1 MTISS
6 GTISSGTENS
16 EIENAETEQHSVIV
30 IGGGQAGLSISWHL
44 TQRGI
49 EHVVLERDTIAH
61 EWKDSRWDNFTL
73 VTPNWQCAL
82 PGYSYDGDDPD
93 GFMQRDE
100 VYGFVRRYAE
110 SFGAPVRE
118 HVSVTAALQGMDGG
132 FDLQTSAG
140 PMHAEQIV
148 VAVGGYHIPTIPR
161 FAEKLP
167 PEIVQIHSSEYR
179 GSHQFPDGDVLVVGT
194 GQSGAQIAED
204 LHLDG
209 RRVHLVAG
217 TAPRVAR
224 FYRGRD
230 CVAWLHDMGT
240 YDVSIEDQ
248 PGGVG
253 KRENTNHYV
262 TGRDGGRDID
272 LRAFAVEGMQLY
284 GRLLGV
290 EDGVLQFAP
299 TLEASLDA
307 ADRVA
312 ESIKDGIDAYIEREG
327 ITAPAERRYVPV
339 WRPETETT
347 ELDLTTADVKAVV
360 WSVGFRTDYRW
371 LKVGAFD
378 GEGHPTHNRGVTAV
392 PGLYFLG
399 LPWQHTW
406 GSGRFA
412 SVARDAAFLADQI
425 GLEISAAQPQSQMV

>member
-1 MTISS
+1 MS
-6 GTISSGTENS
+6 GSRGADHHT
-16 EIENAETEQHSVIV
+16 VIV

-49 EHVVLERDTIAH
+49 DHVVLERDTVAH

-82 PGYSYDGDDPD
+82 PGFSYDGDDPD

-100 VYGFVRRYAE
+100 VYAFVRRYAE
-110 SFGAPVRE
+110 SFDAPVLE
-118 HVSVTAALQGMDGG
+118 HVSVTSARQGREGG
-132 FDLQTSAG
+132 FELQTSAG

-148 VAVGGYHIPTIPR
+148 VAVGGYHIPVIPR
-161 FAEKLP
+161 FAEKMP
-167 PEIVQIHSSEYR
+167 SEIVQIHSSDYR

-290 EDGVLQFAP
+290 ENGVLRFAP

-312 ESIKDGIDAYIEREG
+312 ESIKDNIDAYIEREG
-327 ITAPAERRYVPV
+327 INAPTEERYVPV
-339 WRPETETT
+339 WRPDAETT
-347 ELDLTTADVKAVV
+347 ELDLATSEIRAVV

-371 LKVGAFD
+371 LEIGAFD

-425 GLEISAAQPQSQMV
+425 GLEVSAAHSRNSVQPQSQMA

>member
-1 MTISS
+1 M
-6 GTISSGTENS
+6 
-16 EIENAETEQHSVIV
+16 IV

-44 TQRGI
+44 TQRNI
-49 EHVVLERDTIAH
+49 EHVVLERDTVAH

-82 PGYSYDGDDPD
+82 PGFAYDGDDPD
-93 GFMQRDE
+93 GFMKRDE
-100 VYGFVRRYAE
+100 VYDFVRRYAD

-118 HVSVTAALQGMDGG
+118 HVAVTSAQQSVGNS
-132 FDLQTSAG
+132 FDLETTAG
-140 PMHAEQIV
+140 PMHAGHIV

-167 PEIVQIHSSEYR
+167 AGIVQIHSSAYR
-179 GSHQFPDGDVLVVGT
+179 GDHQFPEGDVLVVGT

-204 LHLDG
+204 LHLAG
-209 RRVHLVAG
+209 RRVHLAAG

-240 YDVSIEDQ
+240 YDVPIGDH

-272 LRAFAVEGMQLY
+272 LRAFATEGMQLY
-284 GRLLGV
+284 GRLTGFD
-290 EDGVLQFAP
+290 DGILHFSS
-299 TLEASLDA
+299 TLEKSLDA
-307 ADRVA
+307 ADAVA
-312 ESIKDGIDAYIEREG
+312 ESIKDSIDAYIEREG
-327 ITAPAERRYVPV
+327 ISAPTEPRYVPV
-339 WRPETETT
+339 WRPEREIT
-347 ELDLTTADVKAVV
+347 ELEFGDSDISAVI

-378 GEGHPTHNRGVTAV
+378 GEGHPTHNRGVTTV

-412 SVARDAAFLADQI
+412 SVARDADFLADQI
-425 GLEISAAQPQSQMV
+425 GLELSAAQPEKARV

>member
-1 MTISS
+1 MTESHS
-6 GTISSGTENS
+6 ATENY
-16 EIENAETEQHSVIV
+16 SVIV

-49 EHVVLERDTIAH
+49 DHVVLERDTIAH

-100 VYGFVRRYAE
+100 VYAFVRRYAE
-110 SFGAPVRE
+110 SFDAPVRE
-118 HVSVTAALQGMDGG
+118 YVSVNQALQSAAGG

-140 PMHAEQIV
+140 PMHADQIV

-167 PEIVQIHSSEYR
+167 RDIVQIHSSEYR
-179 GSHQFPDGDVLVVGT
+179 GSRQFPNGDVLVVGT

-230 CVAWLHDMGT
+230 CVAWLHDMGV

-272 LRAFAVEGMQLY
+272 LRAFATEGMQLY

-312 ESIKDGIDAYIEREG
+312 ESIKDNIDAYIEREG
-327 ITAPAERRYVPV
+327 ISAPTEGRYVPV
-339 WRPETETT
+339 WRPESETT
-347 ELDLTTADVKAVV
+347 ELDLATADIKAVV

-378 GEGHPTHNRGVTAV
+378 GEGHPTHNRGVTSV

-425 GLEISAAQPQSQMV
+425 GLEISAVQSRNSTQSRNPAQPQSQMV